1 MTRILIKLLVITL
14 ISISLAGV
22 LTVITSNVL
31 HGTILFGN
39 RMQGNFEGKV
49 LIIVFVLT
57 FILSAASLTVP
68 QLKVTTLAK
77 ASKKQPTP
85 SSPQQQSQN
94 STPKEEKNKTN
105 KTKEETL
112 SARDELDAAM
122 EGIQEFKIDDQKK
135 SQAEDATDER
145 LKSAINEDENSS
157 NDKQDG
163 TLKTD
168 SREPVETLSP
178 HAEKQKKY
186 IMDFLITTFKNS
198 GTDQKK
204 LDNFNKFGV
213 NLFLAGACEI
223 LSHTKN
229 LDEKSRDKILSDIV
243 SVMGFKKSH
252 AASFAGKYE
261 DYLMQDPRYMQI
273 FQAGR
278 NAMNTYFQDEKSAGK
293 HMKTA
298 LEEWNK
304 PKQKAQKAG
313 LVTVLFTGIVGFTA
327 MTKALGDGGVQK
339 VVRAHNHIVREALTD
354 WNGKEIK
361 HTGDGI
367 MASFARIT
375 DSVEAS
381 IQMQRETHIYN
392 EQTPDLPLHLK
403 IGLNAGEPIAED
415 NDLFGTVVQM
425 AARIIDKAQADEI
438 YVSDI
443 IRSICFGKPYNLIN
457 RGGFAMKGFD
467 EDPTLYEVVWRKD
480 GKSATE

>member
-1 MTRILIKLLVITL
+1 MTRILIKLLVISL

-39 RMQGNFEGKV
+39 RMQGNFEGNV
-49 LIIVFVLT
+49 LFIVFALT

-68 QLKVTTLAK
+68 QLKGTTFAK
-77 ASKKQPTP
+77 ASKKQPAP
-85 SSPQQQSQN
+85 FSPQQQSLN
-94 STPKEEKNKTN
+94 STPKEK
-105 KTKEETL
+105 TL
-112 SARDELDAAM
+112 SAGDKLDTAM

-135 SQAEDATDER
+135 SDAEDATDER
-145 LKSAINEDENSS
+145 LNLAINEDKDLS
-157 NDKQDG
+157 NDKHDG

-168 SREPVETLSP
+168 SHEPVETLSP

-186 IMDFLITTFKNS
+186 IMDFLTTAFKNL

-223 LSHTKN
+223 LSHTQN
-229 LDEKSRDKILSDIV
+229 LDEKSRDKVLSDSI

-252 AASFAGKYE
+252 ATSFAGKYE

-278 NAMNTYFQDEKSAGK
+278 NAMNTYFQDEKSASQ

-304 PKQKAQKAG
+304 PKQKAEKARP
-313 LVTVLFTGIVGFTA
+313 VTVLFTDIVGSTA
-327 MTKALGDGGVQK
+327 MTKALENEGPQK
-339 VVRAHNHIVREALTD
+339 IVRAHNRVVREALTG

-361 HTGDGI
+361 HTGNGI
-367 MASFARIT
+367 MASFACIT

-403 IGLNAGEPIAED
+403 IGLNVGEPIAED

-425 AARIIDKAQADEI
+425 AAQIVDKAQADEI

-443 IRSICFGKPYNLIN
+443 IRGICVGKPYKLIN
-457 RGGFAMKGFD
+457 RGGFSMEGFD
-467 EDPTLYEVVWRKD
+467 DDSTLYEVVWCEN
-480 GKSATE
+480 GTAATE